1 MITANR
7 PVGDLLRTW
16 RQQRRLSQLE
26 LALDADVST
35 RHISFLE
42 NGRAQPS
49 REMLLHL
56 AERLDIPLRE
66 RNSLLVAAGFAPAY
80 RSTPLD
86 DPSLKAARE
95 AIERVLVGHEPYPAL
110 AIDRHWSLVMA
121 NSAVGLLLSNVD
133 PKLLTPPVNV
143 LRVSLHPEGL
153 APQIVNLDQ
162 WRGHVLDRLQHQI
175 DATADGELVALRDEL
190 VGYVAQDAAVNR
202 TRTEPDRSV
211 ELVIPLRLRTEQGT
225 LSFFGTTMLFGMVND
240 ITLAEIAIESFFP
253 ADATTAEAMR
263 RAANSPT

>member
-1 MITANR
+1 MVTANR

-86 DPSLKAARE
+86 DPSLQVAKD

-121 NSAVGLLLSNVD
+121 NRAVGLLLSGVA
-133 PKLLTPPVNV
+133 PALLTPPVNV
-143 LRVSLHPEGL
+143 LRLSLHPEGL
-153 APQIVNLDQ
+153 APKIVNPDQ
-162 WRGHVLDRLQHQI
+162 WRGHVLNRLQHQI
-175 DATADGELVALRDEL
+175 DATADRELVALRDEL
-190 VGYVAQDAAVNR
+190 LGYVAHDVAKQ
-202 TRTEPDRSV
+202 RTEPDQHA
-211 ELVIPLRLRTEQGT
+211 ELVVPLRLRTEQGT

-253 ADATTAEAMR
+253 ADAATAEAMR
-263 RAANSPT
+263 RAAGSHS